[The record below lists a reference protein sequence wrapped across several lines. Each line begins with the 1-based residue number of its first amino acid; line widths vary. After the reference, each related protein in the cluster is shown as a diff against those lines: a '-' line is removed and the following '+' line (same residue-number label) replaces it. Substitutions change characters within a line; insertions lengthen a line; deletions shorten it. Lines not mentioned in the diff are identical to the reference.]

1 MAEKAQEHNRR
12 MEEKIV
18 DHQINDARRGM
29 NYGFAGLVIL
39 VILAFTAGMLHNNI
53 LAGLLLSTAA
63 FGTVAH
69 FINGRL
75 SSSKYDTHEGK

>member
-1 MAEKAQEHNRR
+1 

-39 VILAFTAGMLHNNI
+39 VFLAFIAGMFHNNI

-63 FGTVAH
+63 FGAIAH

-75 SSSKYDTHEGK
+75 NNSKTENSEKK